1 MTGERTMTRE
11 RLIERIGRGVFVV
24 DGAMGTQLMLASV
37 EAHECNEYQN
47 VKSPEVVRS
56 IHARYFE
63 AGCDAVLTNTFGASA
78 VALRRHGLAD
88 EAGRINLAGAKLAR
102 EAAGED
108 RYVLGDIGPCGE
120 FLEPL
125 GTLKA
130 ETLREAIKEQASAL
144 LEGGVDG
151 FIVETITAIDE
162 AAVVLEAVHS
172 AGDVPVFATLA
183 FDPAREGPRTMM
195 GVSPADAVVQL
206 VHLGAAGIGFNC
218 GTLTMDGYIELAKVF
233 AVLLEDRGIALVAE
247 PNAGRP
253 QLVDGRATYTL
264 SPEEFADAAER
275 ICQAGASILGG
286 CCGTGPEHIAAMVRR
301 VRPRR

>member
-1 MTGERTMTRE
+1 MTRE

-24 DGAMGTQLMLASV
+24 DGAMGTQLMLAGV

-130 ETLREAIKEQASAL
+130 ATLREAIKEQASAL

-183 FDPAREGPRTMM
+183 YSPAREGPRTMM

-275 ICQAGASILGG
+275 ICQAGASIFGG